1 MSYIFNGVEI
11 KKRTFNS
18 DKMKKAYLNDER
30 YWSAGSTVTYYVDS
44 ATVITEEVDNEV
56 SCLSPKTFTPSK
68 SGWTFVGWREDTT
81 ADSSVLSSKIMD
93 SDPITLYAV
102 FKQTVTATFYS
113 GESKSDVQTVEAI
126 RYYNNGNVEN
136 ASVTVPTG
144 ASVSGWTWRGWGN
157 NWVTDANAEV
167 FYANGGQIVGL
178 SENIEYYGLYQ
189 KTVTLTYYEKEKVY
203 GTKTGTRY
211 YNAAGNYKN
220 PTFSFTL
227 GSLDGWTGRGWG
239 TSTAANASVVYN
251 SSTSGLE
258 LANDIT
264 IYGLYQKTVTGT
276 FISGLSK
283 ANSQTADGSRYYN
296 SYGNTQNATITAPSG
311 ASVSGWTWR
320 GWASSGNTS
329 AAASVTYANS
339 ASITGVT
346 ANFTVYGLYQ
356 QTITLSYNGN
366 GSTGGSVGNQTG
378 TRYHNSAGNDS
389 NPSFTLANN
398 GFARSDAN
406 STYAFTGWDLGA
418 VGASVT
424 LSASKTAY
432 AQWQATILVVF
443 SATHSGGSNTSVTG
457 YATSINN
464 TSYVTVNPMTWD
476 AECKT
481 AYYSGNVVTVKNASI
496 FSRAVVT
503 YDVRKWA
510 SYGYSGD
517 VVVEGTSLTD
527 ISDYTAWHSKS
538 VEKAISS
545 GGATISM
552 SFTVEAWD
560 DEWVESGISAGVHVA
575 ITKVTL
581 YA

>member
-178 SENIEYYGLYQ
+178 SEDREYYGLYQ

-203 GTKTGTRY
+203 GTKADTRY

-227 GSLDGWTGRGWG
+227 GSLDGWTVRGWG

-283 ANSQTADGSRYYN
+283 ANSQTADGNRYYN

-398 GFARSDAN
+398 GFARSGYN
-406 STYAFTGWDLGA
+406 FNGWNLGA
-418 VGASVT
+418 VGASIT
-424 LSASKTAY
+424 LSANATAY
-432 AQWQATILVVF
+432 AQWSMVSILVYGVWQS
-443 SATHSGGSNTSVTG
+443 SATSVNNGVMSYNSEG
-457 YATSINN
+457 YL
-464 TSYVTVNPMTWD
+464 
-476 AECKT
+476 E
-481 AYYSGNVVTVKNASI
+481 
-496 FSRAVVT
+496 
-503 YDVRKWA
+503 
-510 SYGYSGD
+510 
-517 VVVEGTSLTD
+517 
-527 ISDYTAWHSKS
+527 
-538 VEKAISS
+538 
-545 GGATISM
+545 ATISVKDGTATFAGPSFNIDVTDLSTISFIVHLWGWDSTDASGSCTVTFTIGGKSINVHHYANAAATTQTLSIDVSSM
-552 SFTVEAWD
+552 SGVQKCTCTMVEDCRQED
-560 DEWVESGISAGVHVA
+560 DEWGWSSNHIVRLLNIKP
-575 ITKVTL
+575 T
-581 YA
+581 